1 MPFINEIKKIF
12 DGFILLSGALSSG
25 QDIASAM
32 QMGADLAYMGTR
44 FINTTESNANKE
56 YRDMIIDSQT
66 KDVTYTAAISGVSA
80 NFLSKSLENA
90 GITQQQIESKGKVDF
105 GKELDTEAKAWK
117 TIWSAGQG
125 VTSIEDTLPVKQ
137 LLKRMKTEFSGAISR
152 QQDMAKKYL

>member
-1 MPFINEIKKIF
+1 
-12 DGFILLSGALSSG
+12 
-25 QDIASAM
+25 M

-56 YRDMIIDSQT
+56 YKDMIIDSQT

-80 NFLSKSLENA
+80 NFLSKSLEKA
-90 GITQQQIESKGKVDF
+90 GITQEQIQSKAKVDF

-125 VTSIEDTLPVKQ
+125 VTSIEDSLPVQQ
-137 LLKRMKTEFSGAISR
+137 LLERMKTEFKDAVSY
-152 QQDMAKKYL
+152 QQDKAKKYL

>member
-1 MPFINEIKKIF
+1 
-12 DGFILLSGALSSG
+12 
-25 QDIASAM
+25 M

-44 FINTTESNANKE
+44 FINTQESSANKE
-56 YRDMIIDSQT
+56 YKDMIIDSQT

-90 GITQQQIESKGKVDF
+90 GITQEQIDSKGKVDF

-125 VTSIEDTLPVKQ
+125 VTSIEDTLPIKQ
-137 LLKRMKTEFSGAISR
+137 LLERMKTEFRDAISK
-152 QQDMAKKYL
+152 QQDKAKKYL